1 MTTAKKEPKKFLNDP
16 SNAVDE
22 YISGL
27 LLQYPNKLRK
37 LANHRVVVHPSFAA
51 STSSKPDHPNL
62 RRVSILSGGGS
73 GHEPS
78 HAGYVGSNMLSGAI
92 LGDIFASPPVSSI
105 LAAIRAVTVPTSS
118 GGKGCL
124 LVVKNYTGDRLNFG
138 MAREIA
144 RERHGLDVS
153 MCVVAD
159 DRSIPRSKGITGA
172 RGVAG
177 TILVHKASGGAA
189 GTGMDLDGV
198 TRIARAVATRAGSM
212 GVALDS
218 VTVPGATTV
227 NDRVPHGAME
237 VGLGIHGEAGARQCA
252 MTTCD
257 EIAKIVCAAIRDYGR
272 EEADGG
278 SGVVVVPHYGPG
290 DELLLMV
297 NNLGGSSNFEM
308 SLLARSIVLHL
319 ERNHGAV
326 IKGCRVTRV
335 LVGSYMTS
343 FDMRGASAT
352 ILPLT
357 GWDEASEVLS
367 YVDAE
372 TDAPAWTRVDV
383 WTGDAARPSDEEID
397 EVVDDEA
404 TTTSAS
410 SSPPSPVLIDDF
422 AGVARA
428 VLRRCAGA
436 LIDAE
441 PTLTRYDT
449 IVGDGDCGITMERGA
464 REVLRRLEGGA
475 LRVDHPSWLFSDL
488 ADAVSASMG
497 GTSGILLELFFRKAA
512 TSLLSPSLASGI
524 ESGDLASAFRE
535 GVSAVSFYGG
545 AREGSRTM
553 LDALFPASAAIIAG
567 GGSSSGA
574 DVSGAA
580 AAARRGADAT
590 ATMELAEAGRSNYL
604 SSEVL
609 MGTPDPGAV
618 AVALVLE
625 AMAQVIH

>member
-1 MTTAKKEPKKFLNDP
+1 MVLLAYLKFCWRVLFFAGVVLGPKRGVLLAYASKILLAVRQKIPALAAGRGPQPETIITMTTATKEPKKFLNDP

-159 DRSIPRSKGITGA
+159 DRAIPRSKGITGA

-189 GTGMDLDGV
+189 GMGMDLHGV
-198 TRIARAVATRAGSM
+198 TRIARAVAGRAGSM
-212 GVALDS
+212 GVALDA
-218 VTVPGATTV
+218 VTIPGASII
-227 NDRVPHGAME
+227 NDRVPHGNME
-237 VGLGIHGEAGARQCA
+237 VGLGIHGEAGTRQCA

-257 EIAKIVCAAIRDYGR
+257 EIAIIVCGAIRDYGR
-272 EEADGG
+272 EEETDGNNI
-278 SGVVVVPHYGPG
+278 VVPHYGPG

-449 IVGDGDCGITMERGA
+449 IVGDGAIHMSVGEKQRLNLA
-464 REVLRRLEGGA
+464 RAFLKDAPVLLLDEPTSALDGESEELVLKALVRLRQGRTTLMVAHRFNTLSIVDRTLRLEQ
-475 LRVDHPSWLFSDL
+475 H
-488 ADAVSASMG
+488 
-497 GTSGILLELFFRKAA
+497 
-512 TSLLSPSLASGI
+512 
-524 ESGDLASAFRE
+524 
-535 GVSAVSFYGG
+535 
-545 AREGSRTM
+545 ARNPVGS
-553 LDALFPASAAIIAG
+553 
-567 GGSSSGA
+567 
-574 DVSGAA
+574 
-580 AAARRGADAT
+580 
-590 ATMELAEAGRSNYL
+590 
-604 SSEVL
+604 
-609 MGTPDPGAV
+609 
-618 AVALVLE
+618 
-625 AMAQVIH
+625 